1 MAGRFGGT
9 LMTAVESVV
18 RYVQDTVEVVE
29 DAVVAATV

>member
-18 RYVQDTVEVVE
+18 RYVQDTVEVV